1 MLTFSRLIYDR
12 LGYNKDCQK
21 DGKKATVDTFV
32 CELNAKK
39 TGGFSCSAKIRVKYS
54 KAVGDEF
61 PVVVERAAAKHQHPC
76 EDDDTSGR
84 KYTPYTKL
92 MDDLIED
99 GIMTGLAFPQ
109 IKKKLLQKFPDSANN
124 FTGVHGVRRLY
135 SKFHR

>member
-1 MLTFSRLIYDR
+1 M
-12 LGYNKDCQK
+12 
-21 DGKKATVDTFV
+21 DTFV

-124 FTGVHGVRRLY
+124 FTDM
-135 SKFHR
+135 K